1 MENDPNNTKTEE
13 KWIPESEILSKIV
26 DLDLKENGVPAKDR
40 GQYLVE
46 ITNLFR
52 KCWKGIGGRAS

>member
-1 MENDPNNTKTEE
+1 MENDSNNTKTEE
-13 KWIPESEILSKIV
+13 KWIPESEILSKIAS
-26 DLDLKENGVPAKDR
+26 LGLKENEVPSEDR